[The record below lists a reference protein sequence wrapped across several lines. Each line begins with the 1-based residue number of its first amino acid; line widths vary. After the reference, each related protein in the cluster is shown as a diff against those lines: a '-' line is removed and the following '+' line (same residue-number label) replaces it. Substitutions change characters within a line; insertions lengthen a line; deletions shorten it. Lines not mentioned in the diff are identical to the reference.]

1 MRRVRCDIVSNAPHN
16 RTLPVTLSTA
26 LALLPFAAIANFALV
41 VALADHFDADQPAA
55 GFTDSVP
62 TLA

>member
-1 MRRVRCDIVSNAPHN
+1 M
-16 RTLPVTLSTA
+16 TLSTA

-55 GFTDSVP
+55 SFTDSVP